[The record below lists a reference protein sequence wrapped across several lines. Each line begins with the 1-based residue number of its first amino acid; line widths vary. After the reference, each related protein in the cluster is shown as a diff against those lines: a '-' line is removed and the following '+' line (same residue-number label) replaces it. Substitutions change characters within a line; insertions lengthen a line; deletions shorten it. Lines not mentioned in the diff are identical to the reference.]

1 MNLNLAV
8 LNFETRE
15 ELWTLKGVEDFY
27 LSSGSGHHSQY
38 FRAGWGSGIYVVE
51 LIYRLGKLL
60 VGNDWK
66 DTKFTNNV
74 RCSEVGE

>member
-1 MNLNLAV
+1 MLHLIFSATSNGNILTSMNLNLAV

-38 FRAGWGSGIYVVE
+38 FRAG
-51 LIYRLGKLL
+51 
-60 VGNDWK
+60 
-66 DTKFTNNV
+66 
-74 RCSEVGE
+74 